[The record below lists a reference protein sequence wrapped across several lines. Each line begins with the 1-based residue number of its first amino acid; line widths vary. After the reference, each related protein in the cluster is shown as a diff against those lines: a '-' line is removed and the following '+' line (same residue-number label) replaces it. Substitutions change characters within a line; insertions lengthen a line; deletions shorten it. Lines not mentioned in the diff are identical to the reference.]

1 MFLDNNKKKSSSKS
15 TSKAADG
22 DHRHRMAEMEE
33 DELLLNQ
40 SEKTD
45 NLFIFDKSPTYI
57 KNGELRD
64 YQIRGLNWLIQLQ
77 HNGINGI
84 LADEMV

>member
-1 MFLDNNKKKSSSKS
+1 M
-15 TSKAADG
+15 T
-22 DHRHRMAEMEE
+22 EVEE
-33 DELLLNQ
+33 DEQLLQQ
-40 SEKTD
+40 SDRAD
-45 NLFIFDKSPTYI
+45 NLFIFDKSPSYI

-84 LADEMV
+84 LADEMVLFYKKKRKFI